1 LESSVLS
8 TKEFGEF
15 AKEFV
20 MFCHVTTRIEGK
32 KDDDLLSKK
41 GGTGFPYLTALDAK
55 GRVTAKLTGGRTV
68 EGFRAMMA
76 DGAKLDALRA
86 NEKRTPDEEFRL
98 LQHDMS
104 VANVGV
110 EEARVSV
117 AAAKGLNDAQKKE
130 LDGAIL
136 GLEIQA
142 ALPKPKNAEEAKSQG
157 LAAGKV
163 FAEMWAAGR
172 EPTDDQHI
180 QPFFIFMLDH
190 AQWTKDAALFEKA
203 LEKLRAKFGANP
215 QAAGFFKKQDE
226 RLAAMKA
233 DGTAPEPK
241 EPDGSE
247 KTPEKK

>member
-20 MFCHVTTRIEGK
+20 MFAHITTRIEGR

-55 GRVTAKLTGGRTV
+55 GRVTAKLTGGRSV

-86 NEKRTPDEEFRL
+86 KEKRTPDEEFSL

-110 EEARVSV
+110 DEARASV
-117 AAAKGLNDAQKKE
+117 AAAKGLSDAQKKD
-130 LDGAIL
+130 LDGALL
-136 GLEIQA
+136 GLEIEA
-142 ALPKPKNAEEAKSQG
+142 AMPKPKNAEEAKSQAI
-157 LAAGKV
+157 AAGKT

-180 QPFFIFMLDH
+180 QPFFILMLDH
-190 AQWTKDAALFEKA
+190 AESTKDAALFEKA
-203 LEKLRAKFGANP
+203 LEKLRAKFGSNP
-215 QAAGFFKKQDE
+215 QAAGFFKKQDA
-226 RLAAMKA
+226 RLAALKA
-233 DGTAPEPK
+233 GGN
-241 EPDGSE
+241 EPD
-247 KTPEKK
+247 PKKDGGPAK